1 MNKCGGL
8 IKMGKFDFR
17 PTGVMPALVTPFNKD
32 DESINEDYLRNLVN
46 HLIDQGVTG
55 LVPVGTT
62 GEFVNM
68 TFEERLRVIEIV
80 VDETN
85 GRVPVI
91 AGTGETGTKMVI
103 DATKAATDIGADA
116 AIIVTPYYLKPKAK
130 GLYDHYFTIAE
141 KTDIPL
147 VLYNIPACTGVELP
161 WTVVED
167 LVDLE
172 NFVAIKDSSGD
183 YKYFSALLEKVSD
196 KISVLIGWDENVL
209 GALAGGA
216 AGCILGSANVIP
228 KVWLE
233 IYDHVKNNRLQ
244 EAQTLQKKVQK
255 LARMLIN
262 SGALGA
268 KECLNLMGIPVGTT
282 RKPIIL
288 GDSLSYELQDEFRVE
303 LEKLGLIEKKEIK
316 FEVGEKE
323 LTSRFYAVGVTP
335 QKISDFRLKV
345 GESLVGSRAELAHI
359 DLLIGTKDGPVGDA
373 YARALTHPAK
383 GREGLQV
390 ILEPNMQVKPATIMI
405 PTVKITSLRHASLT
419 YGPAQA
425 AVAKAVMKCVED
437 GILPKEA
444 AEDILIVV
452 NVFVH
457 PSASARKRVFIN
469 NYKATR
475 NAIRKAMEGLPT
487 VDDGIKNAEN
497 ARHPFRNDP

>member
-1 MNKCGGL
+1 MS
-8 IKMGKFDFR
+8 KFDFR
-17 PTGVMPALVTPFNKD
+17 PKGVMPAMVTPFNKD
-32 DESINEDYLRNLVN
+32 ESINEEQLRTLVN
-46 HLIDQGVTG
+46 HLIEQGVTG
-55 LVPVGTT
+55 LVPIGTT

-68 TFEERLRVIEIV
+68 TFEERCKVIEIV

-91 AGTGETGTKMVI
+91 AGTGESGTRLAI
-103 DATKAATDIGADA
+103 DATRAATDIGADA
-116 AIIVTPYYLKPKAK
+116 VLIVTPYYLKPKAK

-141 KTDIPL
+141 KTDIPI
-147 VLYNIPACTGVELP
+147 VLYNIPVCTGIELP

-167 LVDLE
+167 LADIDNIVG
-172 NFVAIKDSSGD
+172 IKDSSGD

-216 AGCILGSANVIP
+216 AGCILGSANIIP
-228 KVWLE
+228 KIWLE
-233 IYDHVKNNRLQ
+233 IYDHIKNNRLP

-255 LARMLIN
+255 IARMLIN

-268 KECLNLMGIPVGTT
+268 KECLNMMGIPVGIT
-282 RKPIIL
+282 RQPIIL
-288 GDSLSYELQDEFRVE
+288 GDALSYELRDEFRIE
-303 LEKLGLIEKKEIK
+303 LEKLGFIEKKEIEFK
-316 FEVGEKE
+316 IGEKE
-323 LTSRFYAVGVTP
+323 LTSRFYAVGMTP
-335 QKISDFRLKV
+335 QKISDFNLKV
-345 GESLVGSRAELAHI
+345 GESLVGERVELAHI
-359 DLLIGTKDGPVGDA
+359 DLLIGKKDGPVGEA

-405 PTVKITSLRHASLT
+405 PTVKVTSLRHANLV

-425 AVAKAVMKCVED
+425 AIAKAVMQCVED
-437 GILPKEA
+437 GILPKDV
-444 AEDILIVV
+444 AEDIVIIA

-457 PSASARKRVFIN
+457 PSASSRKRIFIN

-475 NAIRKAMEGLPT
+475 NAIRKAIEGVPT
-487 VDDGIKNAEN
+487 AADGIKNAEN
-497 ARHPFRNDP
+497 ARHPLRNDP

>member
-1 MNKCGGL
+1 
-8 IKMGKFDFR
+8 MGKFDFR
-17 PTGVMPALVTPFNKD
+17 PTGVMPALVTPFNKE
-32 DESINEDYLRNLVN
+32 DESINEENLRNLVN
-46 HLIDQGVTG
+46 YLIDQGVTG

-91 AGTGETGTKMVI
+91 AGTGETGTKLVI

-116 AIIVTPYYLKPKAK
+116 CIIVTPYYLKPKAK

-167 LVDLE
+167 LVDTE

-228 KVWLE
+228 KLWLE
-233 IYDHVKNNRLQ
+233 IYDHVENNRLK

-262 SGALGA
+262 SGALGV
-268 KECLNLMGIPVGTT
+268 KECLNMMGVPVGTT
-282 RKPIIL
+282 RRPIIL
-288 GDSLSYELQDEFRVE
+288 GDALSYEFQDEFRVE
-303 LEKLGLIEKKEIK
+303 LEKLGYIEKKEIK
-316 FEVGEKE
+316 FKIGEKE
-323 LTSRFYAVGVTP
+323 LTSRFYSVGITP
-335 QKISDFRLKV
+335 EKITDFRLKV
-345 GESLVGSRAELAHI
+345 GESLVGNRAELAHI
-359 DLLIGTKDGPVGDA
+359 DLLIGSKDGPVGDA

-405 PTVKITSLRHASLT
+405 PTVKVTSLRHASLT

>member
-1 MNKCGGL
+1 MS
-8 IKMGKFDFR
+8 KFSFR
-17 PTGVMPALVTPFNKD
+17 PSGVMPALITPFNKD
-32 DESINEDYLRNLVN
+32 ESLNEEQLRNLIN
-46 HLIDQGVTG
+46 HLIEQGVTG

-68 TFEERLRVIEIV
+68 TFQERLDVIKIV

-91 AGTGETGTKMVI
+91 AGTGETGTKLVV

-116 AIIVTPYYLKPKAK
+116 VLIVTPYYLKPKAK

-141 KTDIPL
+141 KTDIPI

-167 LVDLE
+167 LVDIE
-172 NFVAIKDSSGD
+172 NIVGIKDSSGD

-216 AGCILGSANVIP
+216 AGCILGSANVFP
-228 KVWLE
+228 KIWLE
-233 IYDHVKNNRLQ
+233 IYDHVKNNHLQ
-244 EAQTLQKKVQK
+244 EAQALQKRVQK
-255 LARMLIN
+255 LARLLIN
-262 SGALGA
+262 SGALGV
-268 KECLNLMGIPVGTT
+268 KSCLNMMKIPVGKT
-282 RKPIIL
+282 RQPLVL
-288 GDSLSYELQDEFRVE
+288 GDTLSYEIKDELRVE
-303 LEKLGLIEKKEIK
+303 LEKLGLIEKSEIQ
-316 FEVGEKE
+316 FEFGDKP
-323 LTSRFYAVGVTP
+323 LTSRFYAVGITP
-335 QKISDFRLKV
+335 QKITDFGLKV
-345 GESLVGSRAELAHI
+345 GESLVGDRVELAHI
-359 DLLIGTKDGPVGDA
+359 DILIGKKDGPVGNA
-373 YARALTHPAK
+373 YAQALTNPQE

-390 ILEPNMQVKPATIMI
+390 ILEPNMQVKPPTIMI
-405 PTVKITSLRHASLT
+405 PTVRPTSLRHASLT

-425 AVAKAVMKCVED
+425 AIAKAVMQCVDD
-437 GILPKEA
+437 GILPKELNN
-444 AEDILIVV
+444 EIVLIV

-475 NAIRKAMEGLPT
+475 NAIRKAMEGVPSIE
-487 VDDGIKNAEN
+487 DGIENMEN
-497 ARHPFRNDP
+497 ARHPLRNDP

>member
-1 MNKCGGL
+1 
-8 IKMGKFDFR
+8 MGKFDFR

-32 DESINEDYLRNLVN
+32 ESINEENLRNLVS
-46 HLIDQGVTG
+46 HLIEQGVTG

-68 TFEERLRVIEIV
+68 TFKERLKVIEIV
-80 VDETN
+80 VDEAN
-85 GRVPVI
+85 GKVPVI
-91 AGTGETGTKMVI
+91 AGTGESGTQLVVNM
-103 DATKAATDIGADA
+103 TNAATDLGADA
-116 AIIVTPYYLKPKAK
+116 ALIVTPYYLKPKAK
-130 GLYDHYFTIAE
+130 GLYDHYFTISE

-147 VLYNIPACTGVELP
+147 LLYNIPVCTGVELP

-167 LVDLE
+167 LVDIE
-172 NFVAIKDSSGD
+172 NIVGIKDSSGD

-244 EAQTLQKKVQK
+244 EAQSLQKKVQK
-255 LARMLIN
+255 LARLLIG

-268 KECLNLMGIPVGTT
+268 KSCLNMMNIPVGKC
-282 RKPIIL
+282 RQPIIL
-288 GDSLSYELQDEFRVE
+288 GDSLSYENKDELRIE
-303 LEKLGLIEKKEIK
+303 LEKLGLIEKSEIE
-316 FEVGEKE
+316 FEIGEKP
-323 LTSRFYAVGVTP
+323 LKSRFYAVGITP
-335 QKISDFRLKV
+335 KKISDFDLKV
-345 GESLVGSRAELAHI
+345 GEALVGNRVELAHI
-359 DLLIGTKDGPVGDA
+359 DLLIGKKDGPVGNA
-373 YARALTHPAK
+373 YAQALTNPEE

-390 ILEPNMQVKPATIMI
+390 ILEPNMQVKPPTIMI
-405 PTVKITSLRHASLT
+405 PTIRPTSLRHASLT

-425 AVAKAVMKCVED
+425 AIAKAVVQCVED
-437 GILPKEA
+437 GILPKELT
-444 AEDILIVV
+444 EQIVIIV

-457 PSASARKRVFIN
+457 PSASARKRIFIN
-469 NYKATR
+469 NFKATR

-487 VDDGIKNAEN
+487 IDDGIENAEN

>member
-1 MNKCGGL
+1 MRVSAR
-8 IKMGKFDFR
+8 IMGKFDFR

-32 DESINEDYLRNLVN
+32 DESINEENLRNLVN
-46 HLIDQGVTG
+46 YLIEQGVTG

-147 VLYNIPACTGVELP
+147 VLYNIPVCTGLELP

-167 LVDLE
+167 LVDIE

-228 KVWLE
+228 KIWLE
-233 IYDHVKNNRLQ
+233 IYDHVKNNRLK

-268 KECLNLMGIPVGTT
+268 KECLNMMGVPVGTT
-282 RKPIIL
+282 RRPIII
-288 GDSLSYELQDEFRVE
+288 GDTLSYELQDEFRVE
-303 LEKLGLIEKKEIK
+303 LEKLGLIEKKDIK
-316 FEVGEKE
+316 FEIGEKE
-323 LTSRFYAVGVTP
+323 LTSRFYAGGVTP
-335 QKISDFRLKV
+335 QKISDFFLKFGV
-345 GESLVGSRAELAHI
+345 SLVGCIAELSQI
-359 DLLIGTKDGPVGDA
+359 
-373 YARALTHPAK
+373 
-383 GREGLQV
+383 
-390 ILEPNMQVKPATIMI
+390 
-405 PTVKITSLRHASLT
+405 
-419 YGPAQA
+419 
-425 AVAKAVMKCVED
+425 
-437 GILPKEA
+437 
-444 AEDILIVV
+444 
-452 NVFVH
+452 
-457 PSASARKRVFIN
+457 
-469 NYKATR
+469 
-475 NAIRKAMEGLPT
+475 
-487 VDDGIKNAEN
+487 
-497 ARHPFRNDP
+497 

>member
-1 MNKCGGL
+1 MS
-8 IKMGKFDFR
+8 KFDFR
-17 PTGVMPALVTPFNKD
+17 PSGVMPAMVTPFNKD
-32 DESINEDYLRNLVN
+32 ESINEDQLRNLVN
-46 HLIDQGVTG
+46 HLIEQGVTG

-68 TFEERLRVIEIV
+68 TFEERIKVIEIV

-91 AGTGETGTKMVI
+91 AGTGETGTKLVI

-116 AIIVTPYYLKPKAK
+116 VLIVTPYYLKPKAK
-130 GLYDHYFTIAE
+130 GLYDHYFTITE
-141 KTDIPL
+141 KTDIPI

-167 LVDLE
+167 LVDIE
-172 NFVAIKDSSGD
+172 NIVAIKDSSGD

-216 AGCILGSANVIP
+216 AGCILGSANVFP
-228 KVWLE
+228 KIWLE
-233 IYDHVKNNRLQ
+233 IYNHVKNNRLE
-244 EAQTLQKKVQK
+244 EAQVLQKKVQK
-255 LARMLIN
+255 IARLLIN
-262 SGALGA
+262 SGALGV
-268 KECLNLMGIPVGTT
+268 KSCLNIMKVPVGKT
-282 RKPIIL
+282 RQPIVI
-288 GDSLSYELQDEFRVE
+288 GDALSYEIKDELRVE
-303 LEKLGLIEKKEIK
+303 LEKLGLIEKIEIQ
-316 FEVGEKE
+316 FELGEKT
-323 LTSRFYAVGVTP
+323 LTSRFYAVGITP
-335 QKISDFRLKV
+335 RKIINFKLKV
-345 GESLVGSRAELAHI
+345 GESLVGNRVELAHI
-359 DLLIGTKDGPVGDA
+359 DLLIGEKDGPVGQA
-373 YARALTHPAK
+373 YAQALTSPEE

-390 ILEPNMQVKPATIMI
+390 ILEPNMQVKPPTIMI
-405 PTVKITSLRHASLT
+405 PTVRPVSLRHASLT

-425 AVAKAVMKCVED
+425 AIAKAVMQCVED
-437 GILPKEA
+437 GILPKELA
-444 AEDILIVV
+444 DDIVLIV

-457 PSASARKRVFIN
+457 PSASARKRIFIN

-487 VDDGIKNAEN
+487 VEDGIENAES

>member
-1 MNKCGGL
+1 
-8 IKMGKFDFR
+8 MGKFDFR
-17 PTGVMPALVTPFNKD
+17 PTGVMPALVTPFNRD
-32 DESINEDYLRNLVN
+32 DETLNEENLRNLVN
-46 HLIDQGVTG
+46 YLIDQGVTG

-91 AGTGETGTKMVI
+91 AGTGETGTKLVI
-103 DATKAATDIGADA
+103 DATKAATNIGADA

-130 GLYDHYFTIAE
+130 GLYDHYYTIAE

-167 LVDLE
+167 LVDIE

-228 KVWLE
+228 KIWLE
-233 IYDHVKNNRLQ
+233 IYDHVENNRLK
-244 EAQTLQKKVQK
+244 EAQSLQKKVQK

-262 SGALGA
+262 SGALGV
-268 KECLNLMGIPVGTT
+268 KECLNMMGIPVGTT
-282 RKPIIL
+282 RKPIII
-288 GDSLSYELQDEFRVE
+288 GDTLSYELQDEFRVE
-303 LEKLGLIEKKEIK
+303 LEKLGYIEKKEIK
-316 FEVGEKE
+316 FKIGEKE

-335 QKISDFRLKV
+335 QKISDFSLKV
-345 GESLVGSRAELAHI
+345 GESLVGNRAELAHI
-359 DLLIGTKDGPVGDA
+359 DLLIGSKDGPVGDA

-405 PTVKITSLRHASLT
+405 PTVKVTSLRHASLT

-444 AEDILIVV
+444 ADDILIVV

-457 PSASARKRVFIN
+457 PSASARKRIFIN

-487 VDDGIKNAEN
+487 VEDGIQNAEN

>member
-1 MNKCGGL
+1 
-8 IKMGKFDFR
+8 MGKFDFR
-17 PTGVMPALVTPFNKD
+17 PTGVMPALVTPFNKS
-32 DESINEDYLRNLVN
+32 DESINEDYLRDLVN

-116 AIIVTPYYLKPKAK
+116 VIIVTPYYLKPKAK

-141 KTDIPL
+141 KTDIPI

-167 LVDLE
+167 LVDIE

-233 IYDHVKNNRLQ
+233 IYDHVKHNRLQ
-244 EAQTLQKKVQK
+244 EAQALQKKVQK

-268 KECLNLMGIPVGTT
+268 KECLNMMGVPVGTT
-282 RKPIIL
+282 RRPLIL
-288 GDSLSYELQDEFRVE
+288 GDALSYELQDEFRVE
-303 LEKLGLIEKKEIK
+303 LEKLGLIEKKEIT
-316 FEVGEKE
+316 FEIGEKE

-359 DLLIGTKDGPVGDA
+359 DLLIGTKEGPVGDA

-405 PTVKITSLRHASLT
+405 PTVKVTSLRHASLT

-437 GILPKEA
+437 GILPREA
-444 AEDILIVV
+444 ADDILIVV

-475 NAIRKAMEGLPT
+475 NAIRKAVEGLPT

>member
-1 MNKCGGL
+1 
-8 IKMGKFDFR
+8 MGRFDFR

-32 DESINEDYLRNLVN
+32 DESINEENLRNLVN
-46 HLIDQGVTG
+46 NLIDQGVTG

-91 AGTGETGTKMVI
+91 AGTGETGTKLVI

-167 LVDLE
+167 LVDIE
-172 NFVAIKDSSGD
+172 NFIAIKDSSGD

-228 KVWLE
+228 KIWLE

-262 SGALGA
+262 SGALGV
-268 KECLNLMGIPVGTT
+268 KECLNMMGVPVGTT
-282 RKPIIL
+282 RRPIII
-288 GDSLSYELQDEFRVE
+288 GDTLSYELQDEFRVE
-303 LEKLGLIEKKEIK
+303 LEKLGLIGKKEIK
-316 FEVGEKE
+316 FEIGEKE

-405 PTVKITSLRHASLT
+405 PTVKVTSLRHASLT

-437 GILPKEA
+437 GILPIEA
-444 AEDILIVV
+444 AEDILIIV

-487 VDDGIKNAEN
+487 VDDAIKNAEN

>member
-1 MNKCGGL
+1 
-8 IKMGKFDFR
+8 MGKFEFR
-17 PTGVMPALVTPFNKD
+17 PTGVMPAMVTPFNKD
-32 DESINEDYLRNLVN
+32 ESINEEQLRALVN
-46 HLIDQGVTG
+46 HLIEQGVTG
-55 LVPVGTT
+55 LVPTGTT

-68 TFEERLRVIEIV
+68 TYDERLRVIEIV

-91 AGTGETGTKMVI
+91 AGTGETGTKLVI
-103 DATKAATDIGADA
+103 NATKAATDIGADA

-141 KTDIPL
+141 KTDIPI
-147 VLYNIPACTGVELP
+147 VLYNIPACTGLELN

-167 LVDLE
+167 LVEIE
-172 NFVAIKDSSGD
+172 NFVAIKDSSGN

-196 KISVLIGWDENVL
+196 KISVLIGWDELVL

-228 KVWLE
+228 KIWLE
-233 IYDHVKNNRLQ
+233 IYDHVQNNQLK
-244 EAQTLQKKVQK
+244 EAQILQKKVQK

-268 KECLNLMGIPVGTT
+268 KECLNLMGITVGST
-282 RKPIIL
+282 RQPIIM
-288 GDSLSYELQDEFRVE
+288 GDALSYELRDEFRVE

-316 FEVGEKE
+316 FKIGEE
-323 LTSRFYAVGVTP
+323 EISSRFYSVGVTP
-335 QKISDFRLKV
+335 KKITDFNLKV
-345 GESLVGSRAELAHI
+345 GESLVGSRAELAHV
-359 DLLIGTKDGPVGDA
+359 DLLIGKKNGPVGEG
-373 YARALTHPAK
+373 YAHALTHPAK
-383 GREGLQV
+383 GKEGLQV

-425 AVAKAVMKCVED
+425 AVAKAVIQCVED

-444 AEDILIVV
+444 TEEIVIIT

-457 PSASARKRVFIN
+457 PSASSRKRVFIN

-475 NAIRKAMEGLPT
+475 NAIRKAIEGIPT
-487 VDDGIKNAEN
+487 IEDGIQNKDN
-497 ARHPFRNDP
+497 ARHPLRNDP

>member
-1 MNKCGGL
+1 MS
-8 IKMGKFDFR
+8 KFSFR
-17 PTGVMPALVTPFNKD
+17 PSGVMPALITPFNKD
-32 DESINEDYLRNLVN
+32 ESLNKEQLRNLVN
-46 HLIDQGVTG
+46 YLIEQGVTG

-68 TFEERLRVIEIV
+68 TFQERLDVIKIV

-91 AGTGETGTKMVI
+91 AGTGETGTKLVV

-116 AIIVTPYYLKPKAK
+116 VLIVTPYYLKPKAK

-141 KTDIPL
+141 KTDIPI

-167 LVDLE
+167 LVDIE
-172 NFVAIKDSSGD
+172 NIVGIKDSSGD

-196 KISVLIGWDENVL
+196 KVSVLIGWDENVL

-216 AGCILGSANVIP
+216 AGCILGSANVFP
-228 KVWLE
+228 KIWLE

-244 EAQTLQKKVQK
+244 EAQVLQKRVQK
-255 LARMLIN
+255 LARLLIN
-262 SGALGA
+262 SGALGV
-268 KECLNLMGIPVGTT
+268 KSCLNMMKIPVGKT
-282 RKPIIL
+282 RQPLVL
-288 GDSLSYELQDEFRVE
+288 GDTLSYEIKDELRVE
-303 LEKLGLIEKKEIK
+303 LEKLGLIEKSEIR
-316 FEVGEKE
+316 FEFGDKP
-323 LTSRFYAVGVTP
+323 LTSRFYAVGITP
-335 QKISDFRLKV
+335 QKITDFGLKV
-345 GESLVGSRAELAHI
+345 GESLVGDRVELAHI
-359 DLLIGTKDGPVGDA
+359 DILIGKRDGPVGNA
-373 YARALTHPAK
+373 YAQALTNPQE

-390 ILEPNMQVKPATIMI
+390 ILEPNMQVKPPTIMI
-405 PTVKITSLRHASLT
+405 PTVRPTSLRHASLT

-425 AVAKAVMKCVED
+425 AIAKAVMQCVDD
-437 GILPKEA
+437 GILPKELSD
-444 AEDILIVV
+444 EILLIV

-475 NAIRKAMEGLPT
+475 NAIRKAMEGVPT
-487 VDDGIKNAEN
+487 VDDAIDNLEN
-497 ARHPFRNDP
+497 ARHPLRNDP

>member
-1 MNKCGGL
+1 
-8 IKMGKFDFR
+8 
-17 PTGVMPALVTPFNKD
+17 
-32 DESINEDYLRNLVN
+32 
-46 HLIDQGVTG
+46 
-55 LVPVGTT
+55 
-62 GEFVNM
+62 
-68 TFEERLRVIEIV
+68 IEVV

-91 AGTGETGTKMVI
+91 AGTGESGTRMVI
-103 DATKAATDIGADA
+103 DASKAATDIGADA
-116 AIIVTPYYLKPKAK
+116 VIIVTPYYLKPKAK

-141 KTDIPL
+141 KTDIPI
-147 VLYNIPACTGVELP
+147 VLYNIPVCTGVELP

-167 LVDLE
+167 LVDIE
-172 NFVAIKDSSGD
+172 NIVAIKDSSGD
-183 YKYFSALLEKVSD
+183 YKYHSALLEKVSD
-196 KISVLIGWDENVL
+196 KISVLIGWDELVL

-228 KVWLE
+228 KIWLE
-233 IYDHVKNNRLQ
+233 LYDHVQNNRLS
-244 EAQTLQKKVQK
+244 EAQALQKKVQK

-268 KECLNLMGIPVGTT
+268 KECLNLMGVPAGIT
-282 RKPIIL
+282 RQPIIL
-288 GDSLSYELQDEFRVE
+288 GDALSFELRDEFRVE
-303 LEKLGLIEKKEIK
+303 LEKLGLIKKKELK
-316 FEVGEKE
+316 FEIGEKE
-323 LTSRFYAVGVTP
+323 LSSRFYSVGVTP
-335 QKISDFRLKV
+335 ERIVDFELKV
-345 GESLVGSRAELAHI
+345 GESLVGSRVELAHV
-359 DLLIGTKDGPVGDA
+359 DLLIGKKDGPVGDG

-383 GREGLQV
+383 GKEGLQV
-390 ILEPNMQVKPATIMI
+390 ILEPNMQVKPATVMI
-405 PTVKITSLRHASLT
+405 PTVKVTSLRHASLT

-444 AEDILIVV
+444 SEDIVIIA

-457 PSASARKRVFIN
+457 PSASSRKRVFIN

-487 VDDGIKNAEN
+487 VEDGIQSAEN

>member
-1 MNKCGGL
+1 MNK
-8 IKMGKFDFR
+8 FNFR
-17 PTGVMPALVTPFNKD
+17 PEGVMPALVTPFNKD
-32 DESINEDYLRNLVN
+32 DESINEENLRNLVN

-68 TFEERLRVIEIV
+68 TFEERLKVIEIV

-91 AGTGETGTKMVI
+91 AGTGETGTKLVI
-103 DATKAATDIGADA
+103 EATKAATDIGVDA
-116 AIIVTPYYLKPKAK
+116 VLIVTPYYLKPKAK

-141 KTDIPL
+141 KTDVPML
-147 VLYNIPACTGVELP
+147 LYNIPSCTGVELP

-167 LVDLE
+167 LVDTE
-172 NFVAIKDSSGD
+172 NIVGIKDSSGD

-233 IYDHVKNNRLQ
+233 IYDHIKNNRLE
-244 EAQTLQKKVQK
+244 EAQLLQKKVQK
-255 LARMLIN
+255 LARLLIN
-262 SGALGA
+262 SGALGV
-268 KECLNLMGIPVGTT
+268 KSCLNFMKIPVGTT
-282 RKPIIL
+282 RQPLII
-288 GDSLSYELQDEFRVE
+288 GDALSYEIKDELRVE
-303 LEKLGLIEKKEIK
+303 LEKLGMIKKTEIT
-316 FEVGEKE
+316 FELGEKS
-323 LTSRFYAVGVTP
+323 LKSRFYAVGITP
-335 QKISDFRLKV
+335 QKISDFELKV
-345 GESLVGSRAELAHI
+345 GESLVGERAELAHI
-359 DLLIGTKDGPVGDA
+359 DLLIGKKNGPVGTA
-373 YARALTHPAK
+373 YAQALSNTEE

-390 ILEPNMQVKPATIMI
+390 ILEPNMQVKPPTIMI
-405 PTVKITSLRHASLT
+405 PTIRPTSLRHANLT

-425 AVAKAVMKCVED
+425 AIAKAVMKCVED
-437 GILPKEA
+437 GILPKKLTD
-444 AEDILIVV
+444 DIVLIV

-475 NAIRKAMEGLPT
+475 NAIRKAIEGLPT
-487 VDDGIKNAEN
+487 VDDGIANAEN

>member
-1 MNKCGGL
+1 
-8 IKMGKFDFR
+8 MGKFDFR
-17 PTGVMPALVTPFNKD
+17 PTGIMPALVTPFNED
-32 DESINEDYLRNLVN
+32 DETINEENLRNLVN
-46 HLIDQGVTG
+46 HLIEQGVTG

-91 AGTGETGTKMVI
+91 GGTGETGTKMVI
-103 DATKAATDIGADA
+103 DATKAATDIGCDA

-130 GLYDHYFTIAE
+130 GLYDHYFKIAE

-147 VLYNIPACTGVELP
+147 VLYNIPVCTGLELP

-167 LVDLE
+167 LVEIE

-183 YKYFSALLEKVSD
+183 FSYFSALLEKVSD
-196 KISVLIGWDENVL
+196 KISVLNGWDENVL

-233 IYDHVKNNRLQ
+233 IYDHVKNNRLK

-268 KECLNLMGIPVGTT
+268 KECLNMMGIPVGTT
-282 RKPIIL
+282 RSPIIL
-288 GDSLSYELQDEFRVE
+288 GDALSYELRDEFRVE
-303 LEKLGLIEKKEIK
+303 LEKLGLIEKKELK
-316 FEVGEKE
+316 FKIGEQE
-323 LTSRFYAVGVTP
+323 LTSRFYSVGITP
-335 QKISDFRLKV
+335 EKITDFSLKV

-359 DLLIGTKDGPVGDA
+359 DLLIGDKNGPVGEA

-383 GREGLQV
+383 GKEGLQV
-390 ILEPNMQVKPATIMI
+390 ILEPNMQVKPPTIMI
-405 PTVKITSLRHASLT
+405 PTVKVTSLRHASLT

-425 AVAKAVMKCVED
+425 AVGKAIMQCIQD
-437 GILPKEA
+437 GILPE
-444 AEDILIVV
+444 EILDKIVMIV

-475 NAIRKAMEGLPT
+475 NAIRKAIEGLPT
-487 VDDGIKNAEN
+487 VEDGIKNAEN
-497 ARHPFRNDP
+497 ARHPLRNDP

>member
-1 MNKCGGL
+1 MS
-8 IKMGKFDFR
+8 KFDFR
-17 PTGVMPALVTPFNKD
+17 PEGVMPALVTPFNKD
-32 DESINEDYLRNLVN
+32 DESINEENLRNLVN
-46 HLIDQGVTG
+46 HLIEQGVTG

-68 TFEERLRVIEIV
+68 TFEERCKVIEIV

-91 AGTGETGTKMVI
+91 AGTGESGTKLVI
-103 DATKAATDIGADA
+103 DATRAATDIGADA
-116 AIIVTPYYLKPKAK
+116 VLIVTPYYLKPKAK
-130 GLYDHYFTIAE
+130 GIYDHYYTITE
-141 KTDIPL
+141 KTDIPI

-167 LVDLE
+167 LVDID
-172 NFVAIKDSSGD
+172 NIIAIKDSSGD

-216 AGCILGSANVIP
+216 AGCILGSANVFP
-228 KVWLE
+228 KIWLE
-233 IYDHVKNNRLQ
+233 IYDHVKHNRL
-244 EAQTLQKKVQK
+244 EKAQILQKKVQK
-255 LARMLIN
+255 IARLLIN
-262 SGALGA
+262 SGALGV
-268 KECLNLMGIPVGTT
+268 KSCLNMMNIPVGTT
-282 RKPIIL
+282 RQPLIL
-288 GDSLSYELQDEFRVE
+288 GDSLSYEIKDELRIE
-303 LEKLGLIEKKEIK
+303 LEKLGLIKKKEIQ
-316 FEVGEKE
+316 FEIGEKP

-335 QKISDFRLKV
+335 QKITDFRLKV
-345 GESLVGSRAELAHI
+345 GESLVGNRPELAHI
-359 DLLIGTKDGPVGDA
+359 DLLIGDKDGPVGNA
-373 YARALTHPAK
+373 YAQALSNPK
-383 GREGLQV
+383 EGREGLQV
-390 ILEPNMQVKPATIMI
+390 ILEPNMQVKPGTIMI
-405 PTVKITSLRHASLT
+405 PTVSPTSLRHASLT

-425 AVAKAVMKCVED
+425 AIAKAVMQCVED
-437 GILPKEA
+437 GILPKELA
-444 AEDILIVV
+444 DHIVLIV

-487 VDDGIKNAEN
+487 VDDGIENAEN

>member
-1 MNKCGGL
+1 
-8 IKMGKFDFR
+8 MGKFDFR
-17 PTGVMPALVTPFNKD
+17 PTGVMSALVTPFNKD
-32 DESINEDYLRNLVN
+32 DESLNEENLRNLVN
-46 HLIDQGVTG
+46 HLIEQGITG

-91 AGTGETGTKMVI
+91 AGTGETGTKLVI

-141 KTDIPL
+141 KTDIPI

-167 LVDLE
+167 LVDIE

-228 KVWLE
+228 KLWLE

-262 SGALGA
+262 
-268 KECLNLMGIPVGTT
+268 
-282 RKPIIL
+282 
-288 GDSLSYELQDEFRVE
+288 
-303 LEKLGLIEKKEIK
+303 
-316 FEVGEKE
+316 
-323 LTSRFYAVGVTP
+323 
-335 QKISDFRLKV
+335 
-345 GESLVGSRAELAHI
+345 
-359 DLLIGTKDGPVGDA
+359 
-373 YARALTHPAK
+373 
-383 GREGLQV
+383 
-390 ILEPNMQVKPATIMI
+390 
-405 PTVKITSLRHASLT
+405 
-419 YGPAQA
+419 
-425 AVAKAVMKCVED
+425 
-437 GILPKEA
+437 
-444 AEDILIVV
+444 
-452 NVFVH
+452 
-457 PSASARKRVFIN
+457 
-469 NYKATR
+469 
-475 NAIRKAMEGLPT
+475 
-487 VDDGIKNAEN
+487 
-497 ARHPFRNDP
+497 

>member
-1 MNKCGGL
+1 MS
-8 IKMGKFDFR
+8 KFNFR
-17 PTGVMPALVTPFNKD
+17 PTGVMPALVTPFNKS
-32 DESINEDYLRNLVN
+32 DESINEENLRNLVN

-68 TFEERLRVIEIV
+68 NYGERLKVIEIV

-91 AGTGETGTKMVI
+91 AGTGETGTKLVI
-103 DATKAATDIGADA
+103 EATKAATDIGVDA
-116 AIIVTPYYLKPKAK
+116 VLIVTPYYLKPKAK
-130 GLYDHYFTIAE
+130 GLYDHYYTITE
-141 KTDIPL
+141 KTDIPI

-167 LVDLE
+167 LVDIE
-172 NFVAIKDSSGD
+172 NIVAIKDSSGD

-228 KVWLE
+228 KIWLE
-233 IYDHVKNNRLQ
+233 IYDYVKNNRLE
-244 EAQTLQKKVQK
+244 EAQVLQKKVQK
-255 LARMLIN
+255 LARLLIN
-262 SGALGA
+262 SGALGV
-268 KECLNLMGIPVGTT
+268 KSCLNMMKIPVGTT
-282 RKPIIL
+282 RQPLVL
-288 GDSLSYELQDEFRVE
+288 GDALSYEIKDELRVE
-303 LEKLGLIEKKEIK
+303 LERLGLIEKSEIQ
-316 FEVGEKE
+316 FEFGDKP
-323 LTSRFYAVGVTP
+323 LKSRFYAVGITP
-335 QKISDFRLKV
+335 QKISDFELKV
-345 GESLVGSRAELAHI
+345 GESLVGDRAELAHI
-359 DLLIGTKDGPVGDA
+359 DLLIGKKDGPVGNA
-373 YARALTHPAK
+373 YAQALTNPEE

-390 ILEPNMQVKPATIMI
+390 ILEPNMQVKPSTIMI
-405 PTVKITSLRHASLT
+405 PTVRPTSLRHASLT

-425 AVAKAVMKCVED
+425 AIAKAVIQCVED
-437 GILPKEA
+437 GILPKELA
-444 AEDILIVV
+444 DDIVLIV

-457 PSASARKRVFIN
+457 PSASARKRIFIN

-475 NAIRKAMEGLPT
+475 NAIRKAMEGLPS
-487 VDDGIKNAEN
+487 VDDGIENAEN

>member
-1 MNKCGGL
+1 
-8 IKMGKFDFR
+8 MGKFDFR
-17 PTGVMPALVTPFNKD
+17 PTGVMPAMVTPFNKD
-32 DESINEDYLRNLVN
+32 ESINEEYLRNLVN
-46 HLIDQGVTG
+46 HFIDQGVTG
-55 LVPVGTT
+55 LVPCGTT

-68 TFEERLRVIEIV
+68 TFEERLKVIEIV

-91 AGTGETGTKMVI
+91 AGTGETGTKLVI
-103 DATKAATDIGADA
+103 DASKTATDIGADA
-116 AIIVTPYYLKPKAK
+116 VIIVTPYYLKPKAK

-141 KTDIPL
+141 KTDIPI
-147 VLYNIPACTGVELP
+147 VLYNIPVCTGVELP

-167 LVDLE
+167 LVDIE

-183 YKYFSALLEKVSD
+183 YKYHSALLEKVSD
-196 KISVLIGWDENVL
+196 KISVLIGWDELVL

-228 KVWLE
+228 KIWLE
-233 IYDHVKNNRLQ
+233 IYDHVKNNRLP
-244 EAQTLQKKVQK
+244 EAQTLQKQVQK
-255 LARMLIN
+255 IARMLIN

-268 KECLNLMGIPVGTT
+268 KECLNLMGIPAGIT
-282 RKPIIL
+282 RQPIIL
-288 GDSLSYELQDEFRVE
+288 GDALSYELRDEFRVE
-303 LEKLGLIEKKEIK
+303 LEKLGLIEKKELK
-316 FEVGEKE
+316 FEIGEKE
-323 LTSRFYAVGVTP
+323 LTSRFYSVGVTP
-335 QKISDFRLKV
+335 EKITDFNLKV
-345 GESLVGSRAELAHI
+345 GESLVGDRVELAHV
-359 DLLIGTKDGPVGDA
+359 DLLIGMKDGPVGDG

-383 GREGLQV
+383 GKEGLQV
-390 ILEPNMQVKPATIMI
+390 ILEPNMQVKPATVMI
-405 PTVKITSLRHASLT
+405 PTVKVTSLRHASLT

-444 AEDILIVV
+444 SEDIVIIA

-457 PSASARKRVFIN
+457 PSASSRKRVFIN

-475 NAIRKAMEGLPT
+475 NAIRKAIEGLPT
-487 VDDGIKNAEN
+487 VEDGIKNAEN